1 MGFVEPTKFSW
12 VTEPDGRRR
21 KRPTRS
27 TPWRARYRDRQGRA
41 RSRTWRTKTEAQDF
55 LERIGADIQRGDYI
69 DPAERR
75 RHFRDWS
82 TIWWNTTVRLRP
94 STRRGYWQIL
104 ESHVLPYFG
113 HQTMGAIDYL
123 EVEQFI
129 AAKLREGLSPKKV
142 RDAVSVV
149 SLVMKCAVRANA
161 RKDNPA
167 AGHAIRV
174 PRRKVRPG
182 DVPDMA
188 EMELLVAHV
197 RDPYKPAV
205 WLLVYTGIRPAEL
218 CGLRVRSID
227 FVRRIVRIS
236 ETLMPVNRFDEAAY
250 GLVDGPTK
258 TEAGDRDIPIP
269 RWLCDDLAAMV
280 AERAEGRGGPVT
292 LDERLFLRPT
302 GLPLNRD
309 KFRQD
314 VIRPALRAAGLPE
327 RLRTYDLRHS
337 HASLLID
344 QGANVLAV
352 AQRMGHS
359 DPSVTLRVYGHLF
372 AGAQEE
378 LTRRLDDLRNS
389 TIAKT
394 DGGDVVRLEQS
405 RRARS

>member
-1 MGFVEPTKFSW
+1 VGFVEPTNFTW
-12 VTEPDGRRR
+12 VTDPDGRRR
-21 KRPTRS
+21 KAPTRA
-27 TPWRARYRDRQGRA
+27 TPWRARYRDQQGRA
-41 RSRTWRTKTEAQDF
+41 RSRTMRTKTEAQQY

-82 TIWWNTTVRLRP
+82 DVWWDTTVKLRQ
-94 STRRGYWQIL
+94 STRRGYWQLL
-104 ESHVLPYFG
+104 EGHVLPYFG
-113 HQTMGAIDYL
+113 HQAMGSIDYL
-123 EVEQFI
+123 EVERFI

-142 RDAVSVV
+142 RDAVSIV
-149 SLVMKCAVRANA
+149 SLVMRCAVRANA

-167 AGHAIRV
+167 AAHAIRV
-174 PRRKVRPG
+174 TRRKVRPG

-188 EMELLVAHV
+188 EMERLVAQV

-218 CGLRVRSID
+218 CGLRVRSIN
-227 FVRRIVRIS
+227 FPRRMVSVS
-236 ETLMPVNRFDEAAY
+236 ETLMPVNRFEESVY
-250 GLVDGPTK
+250 GLVEGPTK

-269 RWLCDDLAAMV
+269 QWLCDDIAAMLAA
-280 AERAEGRGGPVT
+280 RANARGGPVS
-292 LDERLFLRPT
+292 LDEHMFLRPT
-302 GLPLNRD
+302 GIPLNRD

-359 DPSVTLRVYGHLF
+359 DPAVTLRVYGHLF
-372 AGAQEE
+372 GGAQEE
-378 LTRRLDDLRNS
+378 LTERLDNLRNS
-389 TIAKT
+389 ELAKAS
-394 DGGDVVRLEQS
+394 GGAVIPINRDRREQP
-405 RRARS
+405 

>member
-1 MGFVEPTKFSW
+1 MGFVEPTNFTW
-12 VTEPDGRRR
+12 LTDPDGGRR
-21 KRPTRS
+21 KAPTRA
-27 TPWRARYRDRQGRA
+27 TPWRARYRDQQGRA
-41 RSRTWRTKTEAQDF
+41 RSRTMRTKTEAQQY

-82 TIWWNTTVRLRP
+82 NIWWDTTVKLRQ
-94 STRRGYWQIL
+94 STRRGYWQLL
-104 ESHVLPYFG
+104 EGHVLPYFG
-113 HQTMGAIDYL
+113 HQAMGGIDYL
-123 EVEQFI
+123 EVERFI

-142 RDAVSVV
+142 RDAVSIV
-149 SLVMKCAVRANA
+149 SLVMRCAVRANA

-174 PRRKVRPG
+174 TRRKVRPG

-188 EMELLVAHV
+188 EMERLVAHV

-218 CGLRVRSID
+218 CGLRVRSIN
-227 FVRRIVRIS
+227 FPRRMVSVS
-236 ETLMPVNRFDEAAY
+236 ETLMPVNRFEQSVY
-250 GLVDGPTK
+250 GLVEGPTK

-269 RWLCDDLAAMV
+269 QWLCDDIAAMLT
-280 AERAEGRGGPVT
+280 ARADARGAPT
-292 LDERLFLRPT
+292 SLDEHLFLRPT
-302 GLPLNRD
+302 GIPLNRD

-359 DPSVTLRVYGHLF
+359 DPAVTLRVYGHLF
-372 AGAQEE
+372 GGAQEE
-378 LTRRLDDLRNS
+378 LTERLDKLRNS
-389 TIAKT
+389 ELAKAS
-394 DGGDVVRLEQS
+394 GGAVIPINRDRQVHP
-405 RRARS
+405 